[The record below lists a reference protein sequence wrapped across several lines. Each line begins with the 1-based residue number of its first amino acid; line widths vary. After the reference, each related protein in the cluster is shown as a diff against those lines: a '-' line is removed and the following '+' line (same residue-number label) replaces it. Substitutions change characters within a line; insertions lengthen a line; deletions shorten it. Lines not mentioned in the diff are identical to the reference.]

1 MKLDLKNLPNET
13 KLLHQII
20 TDLIA
25 ENQSLQEQLKLL
37 KRKNFGSSSEKIKKK
52 IEEIELRLEETE
64 SSALAALLQANEGDD
79 DETKFDT
86 DTTKDQPKRKKL
98 PEHPSLSKNLRTRM
112 PPMSHQNL
120 SMGD

>member
-86 DTTKDQPKRKKL
+86 DTTKI
-98 PEHPSLSKNLRTRM
+98 SLNAKNYQ
-112 PPMSHQNL
+112 SI
-120 SMGD
+120 